1 MANNSYN
8 NKIQLSDG
16 TVLIDLTSDT
26 VEADKLLEG
35 FTAHNA
41 SGEAITGTM
50 FQVPLDPIAYDYEPG
65 YTANGTFKYEN
76 STNNHSDVY
85 EVKAG
90 HYYALILGET
100 VGTRFRAAVIPSNPV
115 GTLVDIPGTD
125 AGRIVGVVDDA
136 VRPDNLNQAV
146 LQIEFIFNSH
156 AAGNSA
162 DIIIAFDSCMVGV
175 AGNISFSNCLT

>member
-16 TVLIDLTSDT
+16 TVLMDLTNDT

-115 GTLVDIPGTD
+115 GTLVDIPGSTVVNKSNPLAYDRIMYTSSTD
-125 AGRIVGVVDDA
+125 AYMVVTK
-136 VRPDNLNQAV
+136 DNVSTKGLKSYV
-146 LQIEFIFNSH
+146 F
-156 AAGNSA
+156 
-162 DIIIAFDSCMVGV
+162 DITPT
-175 AGNISFSNCLT
+175 N

>member
-1 MANNSYN
+1 MPNNSHN
-8 NKIQLSDG
+8 NKVQLSDG
-16 TVLIDLTSDT
+16 TVLIDLTNDT

-50 FQVPLDPIAYDYEPG
+50 FQVLLDPIAYDYEPG

-115 GTLVDIPGTD
+115 GTLVDIPGITVVNKSNPLAYDRIMYTSSTD
-125 AGRIVGVVDDA
+125 AYMVVTK
-136 VRPDNLNQAV
+136 DNVSTKGLKSYV
-146 LQIEFIFNSH
+146 F
-156 AAGNSA
+156 
-162 DIIIAFDSCMVGV
+162 DITPT
-175 AGNISFSNCLT
+175 N

>member
-1 MANNSYN
+1 MPNNSYN

-16 TVLIDLTSDT
+16 TVLIDLTNDT
-26 VEADKLLEG
+26 VEADKVLEG
-35 FTAHNA
+35 FTAHDAN
-41 SGEAITGTM
+41 GKAITGTM

-115 GTLVDIPGTD
+115 GTLVDILGTTVVNKSNPLAYDRIMYTSSTD
-125 AGRIVGVVDDA
+125 AYMVVTK
-136 VRPDNLNQAV
+136 DNASTKGLKSYV
-146 LQIEFIFNSH
+146 F
-156 AAGNSA
+156 
-162 DIIIAFDSCMVGV
+162 DITPT
-175 AGNISFSNCLT
+175 N

>member
-16 TVLIDLTSDT
+16 TVLIDLTNDT

-35 FTAHNA
+35 FTAHDA

-50 FQVPLDPIAYDYEPG
+50 FQVRMEPIAYDYEPG

-115 GTLVDIPGTD
+115 GTLVDIPGTT
-125 AGRIVGVVDDA
+125 VVNKSN
-136 VRPDNLNQAV
+136 PL
-146 LQIEFIFNSH
+146 
-156 AAGNSA
+156 
-162 DIIIAFDSCMVGV
+162 AFDRIMYTSSTDAYMVVTKDNVSTKGLKSYV
-175 AGNISFSNCLT
+175 FDITPTN

>member
-16 TVLIDLTSDT
+16 TVLIDLTNDT
-26 VEADKLLEG
+26 VEADKVLEG

-115 GTLVDIPGTD
+115 GTLVDIPGTTVVNKSNPLAYDRIMYTSSTD
-125 AGRIVGVVDDA
+125 AYMVVTK
-136 VRPDNLNQAV
+136 DNVSTKGLKSYV
-146 LQIEFIFNSH
+146 F
-156 AAGNSA
+156 
-162 DIIIAFDSCMVGV
+162 DITPT
-175 AGNISFSNCLT
+175 N

>member
-16 TVLIDLTSDT
+16 TVLIDLTNDT

-100 VGTRFRAAVIPSNPV
+100 VGTRFRAAVILSNPV
-115 GTLVDIPGTD
+115 GTLVDIPGTTVVNKSNPLAYDRIMYTSSTD
-125 AGRIVGVVDDA
+125 AYMVVTK
-136 VRPDNLNQAV
+136 DNASKKGLKSYV
-146 LQIEFIFNSH
+146 F
-156 AAGNSA
+156 
-162 DIIIAFDSCMVGV
+162 DITPT
-175 AGNISFSNCLT
+175 N

>member
-16 TVLIDLTSDT
+16 TVLMDLTNDT

-115 GTLVDIPGTD
+115 GTLVDIPGTTVVNKSNPLAYDRIMYTSSTD
-125 AGRIVGVVDDA
+125 AYMVVTK
-136 VRPDNLNQAV
+136 DNVSTKGLKSYV
-146 LQIEFIFNSH
+146 F
-156 AAGNSA
+156 
-162 DIIIAFDSCMVGV
+162 DITPT
-175 AGNISFSNCLT
+175 N

>member
-16 TVLIDLTSDT
+16 TVLIDLTNDT

-35 FTAHNA
+35 FTAHDA
-41 SGEAITGTM
+41 SGKAITGIM

-115 GTLVDIPGTD
+115 GTLVDIPGTTVVNKSNPLAYDRIMYTSSTD
-125 AGRIVGVVDDA
+125 AYMVVTK
-136 VRPDNLNQAV
+136 DNVSTKGLKSYV
-146 LQIEFIFNSH
+146 F
-156 AAGNSA
+156 
-162 DIIIAFDSCMVGV
+162 DITPT
-175 AGNISFSNCLT
+175 N